1 MRKNTVCIVAL
12 IIAAAVLSGAA
23 LADFSDFSDVQD
35 HWAKENLEMAYND
48 GILLGYDNGNMGPN
62 DPIKAGE
69 VMAIITRVLRTSP
82 SENPEDIGIS
92 QNEWYY
98 DSAVAAYEMGL
109 FEKGL
114 NLSGG
119 MKRQDAFFALAT
131 AFQLIKAQPD
141 MSVVSEFSDVSLIS
155 QRNLPS
161 VVSLVEEGLVLG
173 FDGKL
178 LADNNLT
185 RAEFIAMLYRIVEK
199 VTYDT
204 PTGSFVLDGGR
215 LTGRTVD
222 KMWIAGDVTNLH
234 LSGITADLIVIR
246 SENLTG
252 SYLANVRTDRL
263 AVATECEYN
272 LETRGISRIDTLT
285 VGAAGGKVTVSAR
298 PETVEIVSRNRETEI
313 VGAADTVIVAGSGNT
328 VTISSGQVYDV
339 IVTGENNKV
348 ILNRGVDSLAIRGDN
363 ATVEG
368 EGNIR
373 TLIVGVEN
381 YTVTAPYT
389 NLETEGLIGSQV
401 EISVQDKLP
410 AGTPLTATAS
420 VAGGEDKGG
429 YIGYWTIDGVKG
441 EEFEVDLS
449 QQREFTV
456 EYTYEYTYDMAKW
469 GKVQFTLT
477 DPGGKVK
484 SVSSEK
490 EFEIENYPLSHY
502 YDGDILAAVTTGYK
516 GDWTLSWAENHDYS
530 ELEKVLWV
538 NTKGYESDTEYLIWV
553 SLTYQR
559 CNVFKNVGGTWQL
572 ERSSIVATGKPGT
585 DTPVGVYKTTYKQSG
600 WFTPSYNCFPVVRF
614 YEGTGYAFH
623 SRLYQPWSRTVL
635 QDSRIG
641 FPISLGC
648 IRMYD
653 EDIQWLY
660 DNIPS
665 DTTVVVY

>member
-141 MSVVSEFSDVSLIS
+141 VSVVSEFSDVSLIS

>member
-131 AFQLIKAQPD
+131 AFQFIKAQPD
-141 MSVVSEFSDVSLIS
+141 VSVVSEFSDVSLIS

>member
-155 QRNLPS
+155 QHNLPS

-653 EDIQWLY
+653 EDILWLY